1 MWGPSLPGDHRLP
14 WQQSA
19 GNKKRQALVINNY
32 FLSIERETRMD
43 REKGRRMKVRRE
55 EGKGWRKREF
65 TSDVSTII
73 LSKSIVTWF

>member
-1 MWGPSLPGDHRLP
+1 
-14 WQQSA
+14 
-19 GNKKRQALVINNY
+19 
-32 FLSIERETRMD
+32 MD